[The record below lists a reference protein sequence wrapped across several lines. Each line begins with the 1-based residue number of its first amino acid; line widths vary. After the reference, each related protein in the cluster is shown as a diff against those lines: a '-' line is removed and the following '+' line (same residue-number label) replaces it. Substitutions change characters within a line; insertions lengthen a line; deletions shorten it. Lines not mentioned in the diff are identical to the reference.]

1 MTDNE
6 RFFKFFDYLKE
17 SGKLATQVELAAILG
32 TNKAGI
38 NDLKSGKKKVTVEH
52 LKSMKKSYPELN
64 FDWMLLEEGDM
75 ITSEGEKH
83 IETNKEFLLKTD
95 SRQELQRVPL
105 YGMEAAASL
114 VKLFDGS
121 PSIVDYIS
129 IPNLPKSD
137 GALYVTGDSMYPLL
151 KSGDI
156 AVYKQLHNIP
166 DGIFYGEMYLLDVD
180 IDGDEHTVVK
190 FVQKSEKGPDW
201 ISLVS
206 QNVHHAP
213 KDVHLKG
220 VRAMALVK
228 ASIRI
233 NSMI

>member
-1 MTDNE
+1 MRTENSKSLILNDIKSSYNYKTDAE
-6 RFFKFFDYLKE
+6 FAKFLGVPPTTLSSWHKRNSFDY
-17 SGKLATQVELAAILG
+17 
-32 TNKAGI
+32 
-38 NDLKSGKKKVTVEH
+38 DLLYSKCVG
-52 LKSMKKSYPELN
+52 LN
-64 FDWMLLEEGDM
+64 P
-75 ITSEGEKH
+75 
-83 IETNKEFLLKTD
+83 EFLFTGQGSVKKDPIDATTNNDFSLKTD
-95 SRQELQRVPL
+95 SRTELQRVPL

-137 GALYVTGDSMYPLL
+137 GALYITGDSMYPLL

-156 AVYKQLHNIP
+156 AVYKQVHNIP

-190 FVQKSEKGPDW
+190 FVQKSERGPEW
-201 ISLVS
+201 ITLVS
-206 QNVHHAP
+206 QNSHHAS
-213 KDVHLKG
+213 KEVHLKG

-233 NSMI
+233 NSMV